1 VSSAASGRVALV
13 SGGSRG
19 IGRAIALRLA
29 EEGASTVFV
38 NYLQNDVEAEKTQAL
53 LQDYDCDAHLVR
65 ANLAYPQQIAAL
77 FDQVKQTVDHLD
89 VFIHCAALTSM
100 KPTLAVRPNQWDLT
114 INVSTRSFLLCVQRC
129 VPLMREGAIVAMSSL
144 GGGRVIPNYGAMGIA
159 KAALESAI
167 RYLGAELAPRGIRV
181 NGISGGLVDT
191 DSIRHFPDSDRLIDE
206 TVARTPAGRIGQPE
220 DIADVAMFLVS
231 PQAQWICGQT
241 LVADGGLSLS

>member
-1 VSSAASGRVALV
+1 MSSAASGRVALV